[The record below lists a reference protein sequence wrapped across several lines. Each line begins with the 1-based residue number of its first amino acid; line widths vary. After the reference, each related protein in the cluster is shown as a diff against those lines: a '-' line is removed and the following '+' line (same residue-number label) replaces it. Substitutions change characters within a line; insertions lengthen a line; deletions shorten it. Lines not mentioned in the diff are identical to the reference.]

1 MGILCWSLVRE
12 TPRCLRPSLLP
23 VWQQLLLLSLRLS
36 PRLLLI
42 PTFCMADMV
51 DMVVMDMDTV
61 DTMASVKLRLSPR
74 LLLIPTF
81 CMAVMDM
88 DTVDTMASV
97 RLRLNP
103 RLLLIPTFCMAD
115 MAVILDMLVL
125 DMPDTDTLM
134 VLDMPTT
141 DKLYLT
147 PTSKWTAKHTN
158 ILVSLFSDHISVLDI
173 NFGDR

>member
-1 MGILCWSLVRE
+1 MGDMLV
-12 TPRCLRPSLLP
+12 L
-23 VWQQLLLLSLRLS
+23 
-36 PRLLLI
+36 
-42 PTFCMADMV
+42 

-61 DTMASVKLRLSPR
+61 DTMASVRLSPR

-81 CMAVMDM
+81 CME
-88 DTVDTMASV
+88 
-97 RLRLNP
+97 
-103 RLLLIPTFCMAD
+103 D
-115 MAVILDMLVL
+115 MAVILDTLVL

-158 ILVSLFSDHISVLDI
+158 ILVSLVSDHISVLDI
-173 NFGDR
+173 NFG

>member
-12 TPRCLRPSLLP
+12 TPRCLRPSPLP
-23 VWQQLLLLSLRLS
+23 VWQLLLLLSLRLS

-42 PTFCMADMV
+42 PTFCMADMEDMLV
-51 DMVVMDMDTV
+51 LDMVVMDMDIM
-61 DTMASVKLRLSPR
+61 DTMASVRLRLSQR

-81 CMAVMDM
+81 CME
-88 DTVDTMASV
+88 
-97 RLRLNP
+97 
-103 RLLLIPTFCMAD
+103 D

-125 DMPDTDTLM
+125 DMLDTDTLM

-147 PTSKWTAKHTN
+147 PTSKWTAKHQI
-158 ILVSLFSDHISVLDI
+158 ILVSFISDHISVLDI
-173 NFGDR
+173 ILGDR

>member
-12 TPRCLRPSLLP
+12 TPRCLRPSPLP
-23 VWQQLLLLSLRLS
+23 VWQLLLLLSLRLS

-42 PTFCMADMV
+42 PTFCMEDMADMV
-51 DMVVMDMDTV
+51 VLDMVVTDMDIM
-61 DTMASVKLRLSPR
+61 DTMASVRLKLSPR

-81 CMAVMDM
+81 CME
-88 DTVDTMASV
+88 
-97 RLRLNP
+97 
-103 RLLLIPTFCMAD
+103 D

-125 DMPDTDTLM
+125 DMPDMDTLM

-158 ILVSLFSDHISVLDI
+158 ILVSLVSDHISVLNI
-173 NFGDR
+173 ILGDR